1 MACQACILV
10 SLQMV
15 FIEPIGDDDDDKRIT
30 IVKLLDEKY
39 DQLSQLDTTWKLP
52 INDEHFVDTDDEV
65 EKLL

>member
-10 SLQMV
+10 SLQMA

>member
-1 MACQACILV
+1 MACQTCSV
-10 SLQMV
+10 QMV
-15 FIEPIGDDDDDKRIT
+15 FIEPIDDDDDKRIT